1 MKIYIMRHG
10 LTVGNEKGI
19 TQGRLHIKLS
29 KKGVEDVKNRAK
41 QFADVKIDLI
51 ITSPQ
56 TRAVQTANLMNK
68 FHNVKVEKDEL
79 LSEINQG
86 YFEGKKFS
94 ELTEQELKIKNLRLK
109 EYGMES
115 FEEVEQRC
123 QKFLNKLL
131 QTKVESVLIVTHS
144 SNATI
149 FDYILNHEEFDEDVK
164 KADRF
169 KNAEIKSYAV

>member
-1 MKIYIMRHG
+1 MKIFIMRHG

-29 KKGVEDVKNRAK
+29 KKGVEDVENRAK
-41 QFADVKIDLI
+41 QFSDVKIDLI

-68 FHNVKVEKDEL
+68 YHNVKIVKNDL

-115 FEEVEQRC
+115 FDEIAERC
-123 QKFLNKLL
+123 QKFLTNLV

-149 FDYILNHEEFDEDVK
+149 LDYILNNEEFDENVK

-169 KNAEIKSYAV
+169 KNAEIKSYVI